1 MPAKRFIHLK
11 AHPHYL
17 HLNVSLHSC
26 HPSLSNPPL
35 PPPLRAAHLLTPPPH
50 SHSDLRAYRRSN
62 ADIASLSAKTDL
74 SARQIQ
80 SWLRRRQK
88 FADFA
93 SKPQII
99 DKFKESFWRLCF
111 YLFIFAYGS
120 ITLWNKPWAW
130 SRRLLWSGW
139 PKHPLEESIRY
150 SLGLIKI
157 LLLAVKYL

>member
-1 MPAKRFIHLK
+1 MPVGMNNSVF
-11 AHPHYL
+11 
-17 HLNVSLHSC
+17 SSQ
-26 HPSLSNPPL
+26 L
-35 PPPLRAAHLLTPPPH
+35 PPPRAAHFPTPTPAPAPC
-50 SHSDLRAYRRSN
+50 DYRRSN

-74 SARQIQ
+74 STRQIQ

-111 YLFIFAYGS
+111 YLFIFAYGC

-130 SRRLLWSGW
+130 SRRLLWSSW

-150 SLGLIKI
+150 SLGLIKVLFI
-157 LLLAVKYL
+157 LSIYSSPNKVSLLISIGVL